1 MGTIAQMNRRL
12 EALGA
17 QEFLKELFN
26 LSLKGVDLKS
36 VEGLTI
42 QDSLNSEKI
51 KVGVKVRYMDNSTSA
66 LLELVALVPQS
77 RIYKIL
83 MEK

>member
-42 QDSLNSEKI
+42 QDCLNSERI

-77 RIYKIL
+77 RIYRIL